1 MPNESP
7 GFEFVT
13 LILPADT
20 LAPVP
25 AGRWYRLERTQR
37 VGQAVGKAGQI
48 VATFTLE
55 ELRWALLIH
64 GEVIQSPKVSVK
76 RWQQAR
82 AQLLEGQ
89 TERGHERQ

>member
-64 GEVIQSPKVSVK
+64 GEVIQSLREEAV
-76 RWQQAR
+76 QAR
-82 AQLLEGQ
+82 MLAAEGI
-89 TERGHERQ
+89 ED